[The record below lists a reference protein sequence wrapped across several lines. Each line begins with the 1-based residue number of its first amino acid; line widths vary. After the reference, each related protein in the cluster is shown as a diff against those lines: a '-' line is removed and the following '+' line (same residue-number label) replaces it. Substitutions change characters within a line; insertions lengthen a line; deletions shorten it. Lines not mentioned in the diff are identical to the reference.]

1 MCDDEVEGNK
11 QVKMPQPL
19 LLSPNVSL
27 SALEV
32 IQLCRLL
39 CNNSW
44 QVNETRMVVDY
55 QGLSLVW
62 VSHCTLHLFLP
73 PPCFLLLPLEEEE
86 EEEEEEAE
94 ETRVSTKLRI
104 TIRIPS

>member
-1 MCDDEVEGNK
+1 MRSCSGALCSSNHSIVLDNQDEVILRDGN
-11 QVKMPQPL
+11 VYC
-19 LLSPNVSL
+19 NV
-27 SALEV
+27 E
-32 IQLCRLL
+32 C
-39 CNNSW
+39 
-44 QVNETRMVVDY
+44 
-55 QGLSLVW
+55 VW